1 MFEIKEKGGDSK
13 VEQLLEDGKKRMEKT
28 LATIK
33 EEFSRIRTS
42 RASISLLEGIKI
54 DYYGTKMSIP
64 QLATVNIIEGKV
76 IVIQPWEA
84 SLVKEIEKAIQ
95 KSDLGL
101 NPTSDGKTIKLVIP
115 PLTEERRKE
124 LVKIVGKMSEEGRV
138 AIRNI
143 RRDLLEKLKVAKKK
157 GEISE
162 DDYLQLEKRVQKLTE
177 EYIKKIDKILEE
189 KEKEILTI

>member
-1 MFEIKEKGGDSK
+1 MTLK

-28 LATIK
+28 LSTLK

-64 QLATVNIIEGKV
+64 QLATVNVIEGKV
-76 IVIQPWEA
+76 IVIQPWEV
-84 SLVKEIEKAIQ
+84 SLVKEMEKAIL

-101 NPTSDGKTIKLVIP
+101 TPTTDGKTIKLVVP

-124 LVKIVGKMSEEGRV
+124 LVKIVGKMSEESRV
-138 AIRNI
+138 AVRNI
-143 RRDLLEKLKVAKKK
+143 RRDLLEKLKAAKKK

-162 DDYLQLEKRVQKLTE
+162 DDYLQLEKKVQKLTDD
-177 EYIKKIDKILEE
+177 YIKKIDKILEE